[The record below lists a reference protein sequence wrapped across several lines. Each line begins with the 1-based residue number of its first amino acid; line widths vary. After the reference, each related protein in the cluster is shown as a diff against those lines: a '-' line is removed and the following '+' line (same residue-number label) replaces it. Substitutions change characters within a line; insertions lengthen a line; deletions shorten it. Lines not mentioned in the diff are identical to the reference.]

1 MENNIDIEPIYLLKM
16 TCPSTGQVHAVR
28 VPPKV
33 RSYKASFPSD
43 RNAFANVERS
53 YWLGK
58 LGNRSRRVCIANVNL
73 STLLFSGLVQE
84 IGSSTQIIN

>member
-16 TCPSTGQVHAVR
+16 TYPSTGHVHAVR
-28 VPPKV
+28 VSAKV

-43 RNAFANVERS
+43 RNAFASGERS

-58 LGNRSRRVCIANVNL
+58 LWNRSRRFCSQNVNI
-73 STLLFSGLVQE
+73 STLFFSGLVQE
-84 IGSSTQIIN
+84 IG